1 MHLFNNI
8 KEAIHSLHQSNFRE
22 SVVIDLSTPKVTKR
36 YLIEK
41 DANTTLA
48 KKLFNE
54 KVDIYKTINGL
65 KNDGDFTY
73 SLMQKENSGHRR
85 ELDNYVL
92 VKITRLSQP
101 HSVNLYSHFGKQG

>member
-1 MHLFNNI
+1 MNSFNNI

-22 SVVIDLSTPKVTKR
+22 SVVVDLSTPRATKR

-41 DANTTLA
+41 HHNPSLA
-48 KKLFNE
+48 EKLFND
-54 KVDIYKTINGL
+54 KVNIHKTINGL
-65 KNDGDFTY
+65 KNDGDITY

-85 ELDNYVL
+85 ELENYVL

-101 HSVNLYSHFGKQG
+101 KGITVYSHFGKQG